1 MERRRLEDR
10 VPGYVLASI
19 AEPRSAS
26 LTDNHPETRGSEGRS
41 AEAWPRE
48 TSAPVILVEADG
60 GQLLAVAGGELW
72 RLARPPGVGLEDVAE
87 AVAETV
93 RHRQAA
99 NLQKQRFN
107 EGFLVFVERLNRAR
121 SRSDVYDALLEQA
134 PQLMGAYAAVLYV
147 TGPPAASVAELHAV
161 VDARVPVRLDPLPA
175 DDVLPR
181 PVPVLITL
189 ADVAPGEPFTP
200 FAPLF
205 TQIHARQL
213 TCITLGEQ
221 GLLVLIERRYGR
233 DFTGEEWF
241 RLQTVGHHA
250 QRSLERIDLCDHGS
264 RTVVAVM
271 H

>member
-19 AEPRSAS
+19 AEPLIASAPGM
-26 LTDNHPETRGSEGRS
+26 D
-41 AEAWPRE
+41 RE
-48 TSAPVILVEADG
+48 TPGLEGWGPERWPPDASAPVILVEADG

-72 RLARPPGVGLEDVAE
+72 RLAIPPGVGLEAVAE
-87 AVAETV
+87 AVAENV
-93 RHRQAA
+93 RHHQAA

-121 SRSDVYDALLEQA
+121 CRNDVYDALLEQA
-134 PQLMGAYAAVLYV
+134 PQLMGAYAAVLF
-147 TGPPAASVAELHAV
+147 VAEPSGTSAAGLHAV
-161 VDARVPVRLDPLPA
+161 VDARIPLRLNPLPA
-175 DDVLPR
+175 EDVLPR

-189 ADVAPGEPFTP
+189 ADVAPGQPFSP

-213 TCITLGEQ
+213 TCITLGQQ
-221 GLLVLIERRYGR
+221 GLLVLIERRFDR

-250 QRSLERIDLCDHGS
+250 QRSLERIDLSDQRS
-264 RTVVAVM
+264 PAAVAVI